1 MTIGVV
7 SDTHI
12 PGKAKV
18 LPEIMLRHFS
28 GVDHIIHAGDIRCA
42 GVLEQLARLA
52 PVTAVAGNVDPPE
65 FAGELGE
72 KKVLELGGYRIG
84 VTHGHGNGGTTLS
97 RASACFIQDHVDCIV
112 FGHSH
117 IPYLA
122 EEGGVLLL
130 NPGSPT
136 DKRRN
141 PYYSFGLIE
150 TGQRLCAN
158 ILYFDASGR
167 YIE

>member
-1 MTIGVV
+1 MIIGVV
-7 SDTHI
+7 ADTHI
-12 PGKAKV
+12 PGKAKT
-18 LPEIMLRHFS
+18 LPETVLQKLRD
-28 GVDHIIHAGDIRCA
+28 VAHIIHAGDIRCA
-42 GVLEQLARLA
+42 AVLEQLARLA

-65 FAGELGE
+65 LAEVLGE
-72 KKVLELGGYRIG
+72 KKILELDGFRIG
-84 VTHGHGNGGTTLS
+84 VTHGHGNGGTTLH
-97 RASACFIQDHVDCIV
+97 RAVTRFAQDEVDCIV

-122 EEGGVLLL
+122 ETGGVLLL

-150 TGQRLCAN
+150 TGEKLRGH
-158 ILYFDASGR
+158 IRYFDASGR